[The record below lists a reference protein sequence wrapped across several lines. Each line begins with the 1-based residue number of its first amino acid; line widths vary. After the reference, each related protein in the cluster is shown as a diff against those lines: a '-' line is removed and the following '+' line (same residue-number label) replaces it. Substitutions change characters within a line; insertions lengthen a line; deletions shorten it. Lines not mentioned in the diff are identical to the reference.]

1 MASKTTPLKAAL
13 AAGEAAAKAA
23 AGKSKAEILKK
34 VANAATE
41 AAIGEEAPP
50 PLVARCVAEAVKKAG
65 GSKHEA
71 VVAAANAAVCSHP
84 GLSRIQMTEEVFHRW
99 DADKGGTLEFEEII
113 GHYMGASNHTDAK
126 EAQVRAG
133 FEKFIVKHGKKKG
146 DSMDMT
152 LFKKWMSSAT
162 MLQVTFQY
170 LQSLSAHESL
180 KRGSSFAE
188 VAKAAAAAA
197 TAAGGD
203 ANAVAGEA
211 AAVAMKLKASGAEVA
226 KAAAMAAAS
235 AGASDE
241 ELAKISEAA
250 AAKAGGSKEDAKKAS
265 LAAVEDIKAN
275 PVAIKKA
282 LAAGKQASEAAK
294 SKPKAQM
301 LKAVADAATQAAM
314 AEGASQPIV
323 AQAVAEAVKKAGG
336 SPHDAVTAA
345 ANAAVCAHAG
355 LSREQMTQAVFHRWD
370 EDKSGTLEFEEVIG
384 HYMGASNHSDAKEA
398 QVRAGFEKFI
408 VKNGKQK
415 GDPMD
420 LVLFKKWMSSAT
432 VLQVTF
438 QYLQS
443 LETDEAEA
451 LGASASMVAQAAAAA
466 AKAAGGDANATA
478 DEAAAVAM
486 KLKASPSD
494 VANASAKAASS
505 VGASEE
511 QLAKIAA
518 GAFQKAGGS
527 KEDLESATVAA
538 KSYAAACDAA
548 AAAGAFQKAG
558 GSKEDLESVTVAVK
572 SHAAAVSTKGI
583 VATGMPEPSGVS
595 ANLTSQKGD
604 AAAAAGA
611 FQTTGGSKEDLESA
625 TVAVKSHAAA
635 VSTKGTVA
643 IGMPEPSGVSANVTA
658 QKGDAAAAAGAFQ
671 PAGGSKED
679 LESATVA
686 AKSHAAAVP
695 TKGTVATGMPEPSG
709 VSANVTAQKGDAAA
723 AAGAFQKAGAS
734 KEDLES
740 ATVAAKSYAA
750 AVPTKGTVATG
761 MLEPS
766 GVSANVTGQKGD
778 AAAADPS
785 KDAGASSAADV
796 PMKEAVTSAPIVLK
810 DLNASEMKQEFENK
824 FLKLF
829 DKHSA
834 GKDALDNA
842 QVQAFVSKLP
852 PKSQAALGIKGWKS
866 YLKEADLDGDG
877 KLDRFEFQVFNT
889 HRAMEVANEY
899 TSLFEK
905 TDADKDGYLTKDEL
919 TKFPAILGKLSF
931 PNANAMLQKVDK
943 DGDGKISKA
952 ELMHHVIDL
961 LTAEGSTSQDDQA
974 NSKQRASVT
983 DNQPSAK
990 RRKSADQTS
999 APGGKRQVAVSDDGN
1014 KCWDFMAGRCWR
1026 GEKCHYFHDQASRV
1040 SDSELEE
1047 HRAACSA
1054 AAEAAGLNLS
1064 EEAFLELQTLEEGD
1078 AVSLI
1083 DSLANG
1089 SKSEKVRDKND
1100 HLIHAARRKR
1110 ATDGK
1115 TEHPDWAWFGKG
1127 KGKRRRWA

>member
-558 GSKEDLESVTVAVK
+558 GSKEDLES
-572 SHAAAVSTKGI
+572 
-583 VATGMPEPSGVS
+583 
-595 ANLTSQKGD
+595 
-604 AAAAAGA
+604 
-611 FQTTGGSKEDLESA
+611 A

>member
-595 ANLTSQKGD
+595 ANVTAQKGD
-604 AAAAAGA
+604 AAAAAGV
-611 FQTTGGSKEDLESA
+611 FQKTGGSKEDLESA
-625 TVAVKSHAAA
+625 TVA
-635 VSTKGTVA
+635 T
-643 IGMPEPSGVSANVTA
+643 
-658 QKGDAAAAAGAFQ
+658 
-671 PAGGSKED
+671 
-679 LESATVA
+679 
-686 AKSHAAAVP
+686 
-695 TKGTVATGMPEPSG
+695 
-709 VSANVTAQKGDAAA
+709 
-723 AAGAFQKAGAS
+723 
-734 KEDLES
+734 
-740 ATVAAKSYAA
+740 KSYAA